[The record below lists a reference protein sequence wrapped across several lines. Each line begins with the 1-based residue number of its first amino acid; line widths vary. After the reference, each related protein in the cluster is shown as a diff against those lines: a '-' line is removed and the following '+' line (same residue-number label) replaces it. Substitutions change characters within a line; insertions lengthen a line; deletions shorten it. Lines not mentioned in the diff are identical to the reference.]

1 MIKQLNKSTVE
12 TVGRPVRILQF
23 GEGNFL
29 RAFVDW
35 QIDIANEKG
44 VMDAGVAVC
53 QPIIDPER
61 KVLGM
66 IDLMHRQDNMYHV
79 YLEGIENKRPKKD
92 VRLVKSIMDSFNPY
106 VDYAKYEAY
115 FLSPELKITI
125 SNTTEA
131 GIRYEEGD
139 DLTACPPKSY
149 PAKMTALLYKRFKH
163 FNGDPTKGLCIIC
176 CELIENNGSTLHE
189 YVIRHAE
196 YHKLGQDFIDWVENS
211 CHFCDTLAS
220 DRISFNTEAGK
231 TYTITAIP
239 DNTLAAAPT
248 GLKVTK
254 IKDGETVLT
263 WDAVKARTEV
273 SYNVYRQIE
282 GGEWVQVQTELKAT
296 EWTDTDAWDVLG
308 TLKYKVTAV
317 IDGKESEF
325 SSEATVDDC
334 RNMIGMIDDQDER
347 IKYTGSWGNWISQE
361 GNYGGSVKYLEDP
374 TGTET
379 AELTFCGTGIEVFS
393 CTQNDRG
400 KVEISIDGEVWAT
413 ADTYSATQKRQAKI
427 FSTEEHKDKT
437 LEYGIHTVKVRA
449 MGEKNASAKLF
460 SYRLF
465 YIFNKILTNISNA
478 AVVIN
483 HT

>member
-1 MIKQLNKSTVE
+1 MGQGYGHRHISHMLGLYPGDLIAQSDEWLAAAKVSMQNRTDE
-12 TVGRPVRILQF
+12 TTGWAMAQRVATWARLAEGDKAYDVLSKMVTSGKIMTNLWDTHAPFQID
-23 GEGNFL
+23 GNFGYT
-29 RAFVDW
+29 A
-35 QIDIANEKG
+35 A
-44 VMDAGVAVC
+44 VAEMLV
-53 QPIIDPER
+53 QSNM
-61 KVLGM
+61 GH
-66 IDLMHRQDNMYHV
+66 IDLMPAVPKAWGTGNVKGLLARGNFAVDMAWADNK
-79 YLEGIENKRPKKD
+79 L
-92 VRLVKSIMDSFNPY
+92 
-106 VDYAKYEAY
+106 
-115 FLSPELKITI
+115 
-125 SNTTEA
+125 TEA
-131 GIRYEEGD
+131 SIH
-139 DLTACPPKSY
+139 S
-149 PAKMTALLYKRFKH
+149 
-163 FNGDPTKGLCIIC
+163 
-176 CELIENNGSTLHE
+176 NNGGEAVVQYANLSLATVKDSDGNL
-189 YVIRHAE
+189 
-196 YHKLGQDFIDWVENS
+196 VEI
-211 CHFCDTLAS
+211 TPVTS

-347 IKYTGSWGNWISQE
+347 IKYTGCWGNWISQE

-400 KVEISIDGEVWAT
+400 KSL
-413 ADTYSATQKRQAKI
+413 
-427 FSTEEHKDKT
+427 STEKYGQQQILIRQLKKDRQKYS
-437 LEYGIHTVKVRA
+437 LQKSIKIR
-449 MGEKNASAKLF
+449 
-460 SYRLF
+460 RLNTESIRLKF
-465 YIFNKILTNISNA
+465 GRWARKMHLQAEIK
-478 AVVIN
+478 
-483 HT
+483 